1 MSPLPSGFSTG
12 VSGLTTVEQ
21 LLVYAIG
28 QVLAAGDNSQAFV
41 DEVSNL
47 STRAAQLFPLQV
59 SNGTTDWQV
68 IVRISLLLP
77 NNWAG
82 SPNRLWTLV
91 SPIGATT
98 NVPSSFQAPSQL
110 GLTNWER
117 VCAWSGLALQATF
130 PDIPAPEGGQVGLRA
145 ITANIY
151 PVEFSAI
158 KSFRL
163 IVRASF
169 PLGANWTSA
178 GVWQATQ
185 PLGSAAIN
193 PAFI

>member
-1 MSPLPSGFSTG
+1 MSPLPSGFLPG
-12 VSGLTTVEQ
+12 VNGLTTVEQ

-41 DEVSNL
+41 DETANL
-47 STRAAQLFPLQV
+47 STRAVQLFPLQV
-59 SNGTTDWQV
+59 SNGSTDWQI

-110 GLTNWER
+110 NLTNWER
-117 VCAWSGLALQATF
+117 VCAWAGLALQATF

-145 ITANIY
+145 ITGNIY
-151 PVEFSAI
+151 PVEFSAT

-163 IVRASF
+163 IIRGSF
-169 PLGANWTSA
+169 PLAVNWTSA
-178 GVWQATQ
+178 GIWQSTQ
-185 PLGSAAIN
+185 ALGSTAIN